1 LPRNEEIRAAIAAY
15 NDADDGLLLPP
26 DAGSLL
32 ALMFPRDTIFRGSV
46 KSLLTGGFDEGTV
59 RKLLKSL
66 TEAGFLSKEPW
77 HRRGTVGTYR
87 LHLPPRR
94 QP

>member
-1 LPRNEEIRAAIAAY
+1 MPRKREIEAAIAAY

-26 DAGSLL
+26 DASHLL
-32 ALMFPRDTIFRGSV
+32 ALMFPRDTIFRGSA
-46 KSLLTGGFDEGTV
+46 KDLMAMGFDERTV
-59 RKLLKSL
+59 RRLLGSL
-66 TEAGFLSKEPW
+66 IAAGFLSKEPQ
-77 HRRGTVGTYR
+77 RQGIVGTYR